1 MILRNIKTDDYYKN
15 YIELAN
21 ELSKNK
27 IKDKGFLFFK
37 DIIEKIKDN
46 PYHFIFVIENNNKI
60 IGTITV
66 LIEQKIIRNFG
77 KVCHIEDLIIKKEF
91 RNKKLSSKLI
101 NHCIEFSKKNN
112 CYKIILN
119 CENNLIN
126 YYKKYGF
133 INKNQEM
140 CIYL

>member
-1 MILRNIKTDDYYKN
+1 MILRNIERNDYYKN
-15 YIELAN
+15 YIVLAQ
-21 ELSKNK
+21 ELSKSK

-37 DIIEKIKDN
+37 NIIEKIKDN
-46 PYHFIFVIENNNKI
+46 PYHYIFVIEDNNLI
-60 IGTITV
+60 IGAITV
-66 LIEQKIIRNFG
+66 LIEQKIIRDFG

-101 NHCIEFSKKNN
+101 NYCIEFSKKNN

-119 CENNLIN
+119 CKNNLIN
-126 YYKKYGF
+126 YYKKFGF
-133 INKNQEM
+133 ENINQEM